1 MAAITDARQLGVE
14 IRSERIRQGYTQS
27 GLAEEAGVSRAWLAR
42 VEAGHRT
49 ASVEQVFKVL
59 RVLDAALY
67 IDRPKRTK
75 GEMELLNALSLRG
88 EWKSLRDEPK

>member
-14 IRSERIRQGYTQS
+14 IHSERVQKGYTQA
-27 GLAEEAGVSRAWLAR
+27 GLAAAAGVSRAWLAR
-42 VEAGHRT
+42 LEGGHRT
-49 ASVEQVFKVL
+49 ASVEQIFKVL

-75 GEMELLNALSLRG
+75 GEMELLDALA
-88 EWKSLRDEPK
+88 LRDEHT